1 MSENGTYSPKMGRPV
16 NDVNYIRESMSLR
29 ETLRTGPQEIGP
41 EPEQKYPTATE
52 LMDDLYKAI
61 ELLEMETAG
70 LIQRIDFVLTEDSPQ
85 CEPIPG
91 PRVSTSVITYRI
103 AHAADLIDDLTRRV
117 NNIRRRITL

>member
-1 MSENGTYSPKMGRPV
+1 MYCGPMKKVAMGYEPKNAICDEGGFPQ
-16 NDVNYIRESMSLR
+16 R
-29 ETLRTGPQEIGP
+29 ETLRTELGP
-41 EPEQKYPTATE
+41 EPDQKCPTATE
-52 LMDDLYKAI
+52 LMDDLFKAI

-70 LIQRIDFVLTEDSPQ
+70 LIARIDYVLTEDSPQ
-85 CEPIPG
+85 CEPVPG